1 MATGVLHRAPTPSLI
16 GGAWAGA
23 ECAGP
28 GTPNPNM
35 KGQGHLSHE
44 TQPQPRSALP
54 RPGGPRS
61 GHAGAAGRLGWGS
74 SPPRASGR
82 ACRSIPAGLWVSTP
96 PWSQHPKSMGFELRR
111 SLPHGKR
118 HLASHLHSPMM
129 KPAVKMAPAAVGRGV
144 RWGGGAGGAGGAT
157 LHLVSPFCLNI
168 MPRPD

>member
-44 TQPQPRSALP
+44 TQPQPRSAQ
-54 RPGGPRS
+54 
-61 GHAGAAGRLGWGS
+61 AW
-74 SPPRASGR
+74 RASQR
-82 ACRSIPAGLWVSTP
+82 ARGSCWPSWVGVFPATGV
-96 PWSQHPKSMGFELRR
+96 GA
-111 SLPHGKR
+111 SLPLHPSRALGEHAPLEPAPQVHGLR
-118 HLASHLHSPMM
+118 ASALASTREASPCLSFTFSDDETGC
-129 KPAVKMAPAAVGRGV
+129 KNGPCRRGAGV
-144 RWGGGAGGAGGAT
+144 RWGGGAGGAGGAA